1 MFFILSK
8 TIDFLLSPL
17 VWILIVMCA
26 AIWSKSSTYKRVY
39 LNLAIGMLILFS
51 NSFISGLVFRAWEG
65 EPVPL
70 ESLSVYQTGIVLTGV
85 AMTKKNAPDR
95 VFFAKGADRV
105 MHTVELYK
113 AGKIRNIL
121 ISGGSSAILSKQI
134 PEAQKLRKVFLYSGV
149 PDSAIFLEDKSR
161 NTVESA
167 RYTKKI
173 SDSLHLGSKY
183 LLITSAFHMPRS
195 MGCFKKAGIDAESYA
210 VDYYT
215 GDPGYTLGEMLIPSE
230 YALYRWGVLIHELA
244 GYVIYKL
251 MGYI

>member
-8 TIDFLLSPL
+8 TLDFLLSPL
-17 VWILIVMCA
+17 VWILIVLCL
-26 AIWSKSSTYKRVY
+26 AICSKSSSYKRAY
-39 LNLAIGMLILFS
+39 LGLTFIMLILFS

-65 EPVPL
+65 EPIPL

-121 ISGGSSAILSKQI
+121 ISGGSSAILSKEI
-134 PEAQKLRKVFLYSGV
+134 PEAQKLRRAFLYCGV
-149 PDSAIFLEDKSR
+149 PDSVIFLEDKSR
-161 NTVESA
+161 NTIESA
-167 RYTKKI
+167 RYSKRIT
-173 SDSLHLGSKY
+173 DSLKLGSKY

-195 MGCFKKAGIDAESYA
+195 MACFKNVGMSPTPYA

-215 GDPGYTLGEMLIPSE
+215 GDPGFTPGEMLIPSE

>member
-1 MFFILSK
+1 MFFIFSK

-17 VWILIVMCA
+17 VWILIVLIA
-26 AIWSKSSTYKRVY
+26 GLRAKKSINRKVY
-39 LNLAIGMLILFS
+39 LTMASTMLIFFS
-51 NSFISGLVFRAWEG
+51 NSFISGVAFRAWEG
-65 EPVPL
+65 EPIPL

-113 AGKIRNIL
+113 AGKIKNIL
-121 ISGGSSAILSKQI
+121 ISGGSGAILSKEI
-134 PEAQKLRKVFLYSGV
+134 PEAQKLKSAFLYSGV
-149 PDSAIFLEDKSR
+149 PDSVIFLEDRSR

-167 RYTKKI
+167 RYSKRI
-173 SDSLHLGSKY
+173 CDSLQRGSKY

-195 MGCFKKAGIDAESYA
+195 MGCFRKAGINTEPYS

-215 GDPGYTLGEMLIPSE
+215 GDLDFTPGEMLIPSE

>member
-8 TIDFLLSPL
+8 TLDFLLSPL
-17 VWILIVMCA
+17 VWVIIVLCL
-26 AIWSKSSTYKRVY
+26 AIWSKSSSYKRVY
-39 LNLAIGMLILFS
+39 LSLAFIMLILFS

-65 EPVPL
+65 EPIPL

-95 VFFAKGADRV
+95 IFFAKGADRV
-105 MHTVELYK
+105 MHTVELFK

-121 ISGGSSAILSKQI
+121 ISGGSGAILNKEI
-134 PEAQKLRKVFLYSGV
+134 PEAQKLKRAFLYSGV
-149 PDSAIFLEDKSR
+149 PDSVIFLEDRSR

-167 RYTKKI
+167 KYSKRI
-173 SDSLHLGSKY
+173 CDSLQLGSKY

-195 MGCFKKAGIDAESYA
+195 MGCFRKAGINTEPYS

-215 GDPGYTLGEMLIPSE
+215 GDLDFTPGEMLIPSE

>member
-1 MFFILSK
+1 MFFIFSK

-17 VWILIVMCA
+17 VWILIVLIA
-26 AIWSKSSTYKRVY
+26 GFRAKKSINRKVY
-39 LNLAIGMLILFS
+39 LSMASTMLIFFS
-51 NSFISGLVFRAWEG
+51 NSFISGIAFRAWEG
-65 EPVPL
+65 EPIPL

-113 AGKIRNIL
+113 AGKIKNIL
-121 ISGGSSAILSKQI
+121 ISGGSGAILNKEI
-134 PEAQKLRKVFLYSGV
+134 PEAQKLKKAFLYSGV
-149 PDSAIFLEDKSR
+149 PDSVIFLEDRSR

-167 RYTKKI
+167 RYSKRI
-173 SDSLHLGSKY
+173 CDSLQLGSKY

-195 MGCFKKAGIDAESYA
+195 MGCFRKAGINTEPYS

-215 GDPGYTLGEMLIPSE
+215 SDPGFTPGEMLIPSE